1 MRLFPII
8 PIWLML
14 IISLI
19 MIIYILIRYRI
30 DYIKIGII
38 ILLFIINM
46 RIMIPKSKMNT
57 ENNNLDVL
65 FVIDSTISMVAE
77 DYNGTNPRLDG
88 VKKDVKKIIDEL
100 SGARFSVITFSNS
113 AKIISP
119 YTRDINLAYES
130 IEIIKPIRE
139 FDARGSS
146 LNTPLDTIL
155 KSLKNSEK
163 KEDRVRILFFIS
175 DGEITNNDTLTS
187 YKKIKSHIQDGAV
200 LGYGTKKGGRMKVY
214 DILEEK
220 QTYLQTHDNNY
231 NKIDAISKIDE
242 DNLKQIAKDMNIPY
256 VHMEKTSD
264 LDDIIDSIN
273 KKTISEYE
281 VIDKKTYDD
290 IYFYFIIP
298 LLILLLLEL
307 NKYRRKLA

>member
-14 IISLI
+14 IITLI
-19 MIIYILIRYRI
+19 MITYILIRYRF

-57 ENNNLDVL
+57 EKNNLDVL

-88 VKKDVKKIIDEL
+88 VKKDLKKIIEEF
-100 SGARFSVITFSNS
+100 SGARFSVITFNNS
-113 AKIISP
+113 AKIMAP
-119 YTRDINLAYES
+119 YTRDINLAYEAV
-130 IEIIKPIRE
+130 EIIKPIRE

-155 KSLKNSEK
+155 ESLKNSEK
-163 KEDRVRILFFIS
+163 KEDRVRILFFVS
-175 DGEITNNDTLTS
+175 DGEITNGDTLTS

-231 NKIDAISKIDE
+231 NIIDAISKIDE
-242 DNLKQIAKDMNIPY
+242 DNLKQIAKDMGVPY

-273 KKTISEYE
+273 DKVVSEYE

-290 IYFYFIIP
+290 IYFYFVIP

-307 NKYRRKLA
+307 NRYRRKVA

>member
-88 VKKDVKKIIDEL
+88 VKKIIDEL

-146 LNTPLDTIL
+146 LNIPLDTIL
-155 KSLKNSEK
+155 ESLKNSEK

-175 DGEITNNDTLTS
+175 DGEI
-187 YKKIKSHIQDGAV
+187 IKSHIQDGAV

-256 VHMEKTSD
+256 VHMKKTSD
-264 LDDIIDSIN
+264 LDDIIDTIN
-273 KKTISEYE
+273 DKIVSEYE